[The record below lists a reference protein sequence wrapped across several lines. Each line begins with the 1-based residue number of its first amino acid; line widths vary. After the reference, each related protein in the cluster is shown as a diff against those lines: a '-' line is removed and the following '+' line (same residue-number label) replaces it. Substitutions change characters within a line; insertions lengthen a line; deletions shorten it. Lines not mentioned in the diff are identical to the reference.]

1 MKTLKLSGLCLTL
14 TLFSFNSF
22 AQSKSDTIKVY
33 GNCDH
38 CKEHIEKAATTAGAT
53 DANWS
58 DETMLLVVNYDA
70 SKTSSL
76 NIQKSIA
83 SSGYDTKDVR
93 ASDDAYKKLD
103 KCCRYDRVEA
113 KPQ

>member
-1 MKTLKLSGLCLTL
+1 MKTLKLLVLCSALTL
-14 TLFSFNSF
+14 ISVNSF

-58 DETMLLVVNYDA
+58 DETLLLVVNYDA
-70 SKTSSL
+70 SKTNNL

-83 SSGYDTKDVR
+83 SFGYDTQDVK

-103 KCCRYDRVEA
+103 KCCRYDRGEA